1 MATGSSNSDLKK
13 IKRDTSNTLS
23 ATFLNEKKKKSQT
36 KCVGWRSA
44 AEVKEEVE
52 VEKVMQRQFETPP
65 AQV

>member
-1 MATGSSNSDLKK
+1 M
-13 IKRDTSNTLS
+13 
-23 ATFLNEKKKKSQT
+23 KKKKPQT

-44 AEVKEEVE
+44 AEAEEEVE

>member
-1 MATGSSNSDLKK
+1 M
-13 IKRDTSNTLS
+13 
-23 ATFLNEKKKKSQT
+23 KKKKPQT

-44 AEVKEEVE
+44 AEVEEEVE